1 MKTSVPVN
9 ELLSLL
15 ADSQLDEL
23 EFASALEACKAD
35 DAALAC
41 WDTYHLIGD
50 VLRAP
55 THAAGPGGA
64 GAQLAFLSRLN
75 VRLEQEAPVVGRPL
89 LAEVTHA
96 AAAHAAVDLSRRH
109 EAAANDGVFRW
120 KLVAGFA
127 SLLAVS
133 AVAWNASGLLS
144 PAPSPQLAQAPAAQ
158 IVVASPQ
165 GMMVRDVALDELL
178 AAHRQFGAG
187 SALQA
192 SSGFLQNAAFD
203 APQRASDANGR

>member
-9 ELLSLL
+9 ELLSSL

-23 EFASALEACKAD
+23 EFASALEACKSD

-55 THAAGPGGA
+55 THAAGPGGI

-75 VRLEQEAPVVGRPL
+75 ARLEREAPVVGRPL
-89 LAEVTHA
+89 PAEVMSA
-96 AAAHAAVDLSRRH
+96 VPAPAAVDLRRRH
-109 EAAANDGVFRW
+109 EAASNDGVFRW

-133 AVAWNASGLLS
+133 AVAWNASGLLA
-144 PAPSPQLAQAPAAQ
+144 PAASPQLAQAPAAQ

-165 GMMVRDVALDELL
+165 GMMVRDAGLEELL

-203 APQRASDANGR
+203 APQRVPAASGR

>member
-1 MKTSVPVN
+1 MKTSVPAN
-9 ELLSLL
+9 ELLSSLV
-15 ADSQLDEL
+15 DSQLGES
-23 EFASALEACKAD
+23 EFASALEACKND

-50 VLRAP
+50 VLRNP
-55 THAAGPGGA
+55 VYAAGLVGG

-75 VRLEQEAPVVGRPL
+75 ARLEREAPVAGRPL
-89 LAEVTHA
+89 PTEVTPA
-96 AAAHAAVDLSRRH
+96 TPTYASVDLSRRH
-109 EAAANDGVFRW
+109 QAASNDSVFRW

-133 AVAWNASGLLS
+133 AVAWNASGLVS
-144 PAPSPQLAQAPAAQ
+144 PAASPQLAQAPAAQ
-158 IVVASPQ
+158 IVVASPH
-165 GMMVRDVALDELL
+165 GMMVRDAGLEELL

-203 APQRASDANGR
+203 APQGVPVTSGR